1 MSVRGSVGGS
11 GTLVLS
17 ESWSCITCLFRMPL
31 LYCGAPLG
39 PGEAEG
45 CKGGGDGGVRGN
57 RILSQMAE
65 QMQRYVDCMVDSF

>member
-1 MSVRGSVGGS
+1 
-11 GTLVLS
+11 
-17 ESWSCITCLFRMPL
+17 MPL
-31 LYCGAPLG
+31 LDSGTPLG